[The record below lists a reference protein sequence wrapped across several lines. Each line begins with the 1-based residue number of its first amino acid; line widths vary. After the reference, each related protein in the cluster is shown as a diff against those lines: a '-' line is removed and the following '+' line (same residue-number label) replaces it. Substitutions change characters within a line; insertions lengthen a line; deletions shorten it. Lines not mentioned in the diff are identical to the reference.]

1 MKKVILTAAFSAL
14 ATAASAQVSSFEGL
28 FLNVNAELKST
39 NVKFSD
45 TTSSFSGFGSAN
57 TIGSIGAEYAT
68 EMGGILML
76 LGGKYDLGS
85 TSIISFSTTS
95 ASLTMKEKSHF
106 QVYVAPAKVLS
117 PDSIAYVKLGYDKSK
132 GEVAATGAA
141 TESSKIN
148 GVTLA
153 AGLRTRI
160 VDNVF
165 FNVEAGRTNYSTKS
179 LTGTNADAAATY
191 GMVGLSIKY

>member
-1 MKKVILTAAFSAL
+1 MKKMLTTAAFAVL
-14 ATAASAQVSSFEGL
+14 ATAASAQVSNFEGL
-28 FLNVNAELKST
+28 FLNVNAEFKST

-45 TTSSFSGFGSAN
+45 TSSSFSGVGSAN

-85 TSIISFSTTS
+85 TNIISFSTTG
-95 ASLTMKEKSHF
+95 ASLTMKEKSHY
-106 QVYVAPAKVLS
+106 QIYVAPAKVLS

-132 GEVAATGAA
+132 GETAATDSV
-141 TESSKIN
+141 TETVSIH
-148 GVTLA
+148 GVTLG

-160 VDNVF
+160 AKNTF

-179 LTGTNADAAATY
+179 LVGSNADAATTY
-191 GMVGLSIKY
+191 GMIGLSFKY

>member
-1 MKKVILTAAFSAL
+1 MKKIIVFLGITLGV
-14 ATAASAQVSSFEGL
+14 AASHAQNANFEGL
-28 FLNVNAELKST
+28 FVNLNAEFKST
-39 NVKFSD
+39 NVTFSD
-45 TTSSFSGFGSAN
+45 ATSSFSGVGSAN
-57 TIGSIGAEYAT
+57 TIGSLGAEYGADL
-68 EMGGILML
+68 GGLLVL
-76 LGGKYDLGS
+76 LGGKFDVGS
-85 TSIISFSTTS
+85 TSIITLTSTNSTV
-95 ASLTMKEKSHF
+95 TMKEKSHY
-106 QVYVAPAKVLS
+106 QLYVAPAKVLS
-117 PDSIAYVKLGYDKSK
+117 SDSIAYAKLGYDKSK
-132 GEVAATGAA
+132 GETAATGAA

-179 LTGTNADAAATY
+179 LIGTNADAATTY